1 MSNIQVNNGQSTS
14 ISGISTTNTSLAIK
28 ESSINVSI
36 AKLGGD
42 KNYVHSQDSPSAS
55 WTVTHNLNKRAS
67 VSVVDSAGTVI
78 ICDVDYISDNQV
90 VLNFDSSTSGNAYLN

>member
-36 AKLGGD
+36 AKTIGD

-78 ICDVDYISDNQV
+78 ICDVDYVSDNQV
-90 VLNFDSSTSGNAYLN
+90 VLNFDSSTSGSAYLN